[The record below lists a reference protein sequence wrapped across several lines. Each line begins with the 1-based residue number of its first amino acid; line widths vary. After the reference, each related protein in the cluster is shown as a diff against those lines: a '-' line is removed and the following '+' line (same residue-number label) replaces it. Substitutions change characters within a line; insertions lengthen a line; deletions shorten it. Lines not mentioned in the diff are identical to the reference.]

1 LATWRECC
9 VVHDRAYYYGGTRE
23 EKRAADEAF
32 GVLLGST
39 MQIAVSIGGLPYL
52 PTSYR
57 WGYGEDFRGTEGR
70 PAHADD
76 EA

>member
-1 LATWRECC
+1 
-9 VVHDRAYYYGGTRE
+9 
-23 EKRAADEAF
+23 
-32 GVLLGST
+32 